1 MFIGNTL
8 GWFNSKLILG
18 LVFFL
23 VLQPISLI
31 MKLFRYDPLKR
42 RKSKLS
48 SYKETKKD
56 YKSDLTKIY

>member
-23 VLQPISLI
+23 VLQPIALI
-31 MKLFRYDPLKR
+31 MKFFRYDPLKI

-48 SYKETKKD
+48 SYKEKKKD
-56 YKSDLTKIY
+56 SKSDLTKIY